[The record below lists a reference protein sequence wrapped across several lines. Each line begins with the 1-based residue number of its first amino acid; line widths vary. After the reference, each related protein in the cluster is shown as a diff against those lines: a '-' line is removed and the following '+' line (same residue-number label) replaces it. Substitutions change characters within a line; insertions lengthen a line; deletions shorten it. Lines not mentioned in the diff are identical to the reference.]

1 LGFIAP
7 DKRLLFV
14 ICTTALS
21 LPYFQLTGLLLLLAL
36 LPLSIFSVLAFIG
49 YTMLIL
55 GWFGASLMLLL
66 PLTIY
71 LSMILEVQHGN

>member
-1 LGFIAP
+1 
-7 DKRLLFV
+7 
-14 ICTTALS
+14 
-21 LPYFQLTGLLLLLAL
+21 LTGLLLLLAL

-71 LSMILEVQHGN
+71 LSMILEAQHGN